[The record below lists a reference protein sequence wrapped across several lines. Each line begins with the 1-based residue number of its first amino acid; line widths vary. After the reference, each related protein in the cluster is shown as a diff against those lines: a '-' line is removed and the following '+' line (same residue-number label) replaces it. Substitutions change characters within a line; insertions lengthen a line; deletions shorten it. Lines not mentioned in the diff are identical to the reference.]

1 MLNRMLRLGEVRLH
15 YHRIFLVA
23 RILRLGSD
31 LGGREGLR
39 VVLVANM

>member
-1 MLNRMLRLGEVRLH
+1 MLNRMLRLGEVCLH
-15 YHRIFLVA
+15 YHQIFLVV

-31 LGGREGLR
+31 LGGKEGHR